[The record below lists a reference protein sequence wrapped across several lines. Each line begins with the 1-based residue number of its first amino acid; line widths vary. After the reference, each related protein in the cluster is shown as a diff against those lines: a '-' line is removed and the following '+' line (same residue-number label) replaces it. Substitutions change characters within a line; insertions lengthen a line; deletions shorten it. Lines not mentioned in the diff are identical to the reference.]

1 MQKSVLITGASKGI
15 GEACALYFAKQGW
28 RVFAGY
34 RSKRDGYRLKQLGG
48 KNLDVVRLDVTSQED
63 IQEAVRLITGQIGK
77 MGLDGLVN
85 NAGATLAGPLEYLPL
100 DEIRWQMEL
109 NLIGPIAVTQAFL
122 PLLFKAE
129 GRIVNMSSNSGRFA
143 NPFLGPYAMSKFAL
157 EAFSDSLRREMIP
170 WGVEVISVM
179 PGSVATPIWETSL
192 RHAEEIWKNYPP
204 EAQKRY
210 GGIFEKMR
218 ERIDDRGTS
227 GMPPQDVVDV
237 IEKALTAKK
246 PRPRYVVGRSTKTR
260 FFLLRF
266 LPDRF
271 FDRMVERALYR

>member
-63 IQEAVRLITGQIGK
+63 IQEAVRLITGQMGK

-85 NAGATLAGPLEYLPL
+85 NAGAALAGPLEYLPL

-109 NLIGPIAVTQAFL
+109 NLIGQIAVTQAFL
-122 PLLFKAE
+122 PLLFKAK

-179 PGSVATPIWETSL
+179 PGNVATPIWETSL
-192 RHAEEIWKNYPP
+192 MRAEDIWKNYPP

-218 ERIDDRGTS
+218 EWIDDRGTS